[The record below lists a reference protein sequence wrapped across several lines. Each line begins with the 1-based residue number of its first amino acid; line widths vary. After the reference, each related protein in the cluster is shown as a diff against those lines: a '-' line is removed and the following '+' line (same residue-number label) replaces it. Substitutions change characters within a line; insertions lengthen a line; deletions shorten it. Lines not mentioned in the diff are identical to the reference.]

1 MATSSTANFDL
12 DLNEIVEE
20 AFERAGSEMRSGYD
34 LKTARRSLNLLFA
47 EWANRGINL
56 WTIEQGTQTLTAD
69 TASYDLPITTVD
81 LIEQVIRTGSGTTQ
95 NDQYLSRISVSDY
108 AAIPNKNATGKP
120 TLVYIDRN
128 SGATNSSSV
137 VQYPTATLWPIPDS
151 VETYTLV
158 YWRLARILDA
168 GNGVNT
174 MDVTFRFLRAL
185 VAVLAYH
192 LCLKI
197 PQSIDRIPT
206 LKAMYDEAWML
217 ASDEDRDKTSLYM
230 KPRVYHVN

>member
-120 TLVYIDRN
+120 TLVYVDRN

-137 VQYPTATLWPIPDS
+137 VQYPTATLWPVPDS

-174 MDVTFRFLRAL
+174 MDVPFRFLPAL
-185 VAVLAYH
+185 VAGLAYH
-192 LCLKI
+192 LALKI
-197 PQSIDRIPT
+197 PQSVERIPT

-217 ASDEDRDKTSLYM
+217 ASDEDRDKTSMYM

>member
-1 MATSSTANFDL
+1 MATSSTATFDL

-69 TASYDLPITTVD
+69 TASYNLPITTVD

-108 AAIPNKNATGKP
+108 VAIPNKNTTGKP

-137 VQYPTATLWPIPDS
+137 VQYPTVTLWPIPD
-151 VETYTLV
+151 L
-158 YWRLARILDA
+158 
-168 GNGVNT
+168 
-174 MDVTFRFLRAL
+174 
-185 VAVLAYH
+185 
-192 LCLKI
+192 
-197 PQSIDRIPT
+197 
-206 LKAMYDEAWML
+206 
-217 ASDEDRDKTSLYM
+217 SLI
-230 KPRVYHVN
+230 HI

>member
-174 MDVTFRFLRAL
+174 MDVPFRFLPDL
-185 VAVLAYH
+185 VAGLAYQ
-192 LCLKI
+192 LSLKI
-197 PQSIDRIPT
+197 PNAADRIPT

-217 ASDEDRDKTSLYM
+217 ASDEDRDKTSMFM
-230 KPRVYHVN
+230 KPRIYYVN

>member
-1 MATSSTANFDL
+1 MATSSTATFDL

-108 AAIPNKNATGKP
+108 AAIPNKNTTGKP

-137 VQYPTATLWPIPDS
+137 VQYPTVTLWPIPDS

-174 MDVTFRFLRAL
+174 MDVPFRFLPAL
-185 VAVLAYH
+185 VAGLAYH
-192 LCLKI
+192 LCLKL
-197 PQSIDRIPT
+197 PQSVERIPT

>member
-95 NDQYLSRISVSDY
+95 NDTNISRISVSDY
-108 AAIPNKNATGKP
+108 AAIPNKNFTGKP
-120 TLVYIDRN
+120 SLIYVDRK
-128 SGATNSSSV
+128 SGATDSSAV
-137 VQYPTATLWPIPDS
+137 VQYPTATLWPVPDS

-174 MDVTFRFLRAL
+174 MDIPFRFLPAL
-185 VAVLAYH
+185 VAGLAYQ
-192 LCLKI
+192 LALKI
-197 PQSIDRIPT
+197 TGAETRIPT

-217 ASDEDRDKTSLYM
+217 ASDEDRDKTSM
-230 KPRVYHVN
+230 FIKPRVYHVN

>member
-1 MATSSTANFDL
+1 MATSSTASFDL

-81 LIEQVIRTGSGTTQ
+81 LIEQVIRTGSATTQ

-108 AAIPNKNATGKP
+108 ATIPNKNSTGKP
-120 TLVYIDRN
+120 TLIYIDRN
-128 SGATNSSSV
+128 SGATNSSAV
-137 VQYPTATLWPIPDS
+137 VQYPTATLWPVPDR

-174 MDVTFRFLRAL
+174 MDVPFRFLPAL
-185 VAVLAYH
+185 VAGLAYQ
-192 LCLKI
+192 LALKI
-197 PQSIDRIPT
+197 PGADARLPV

-217 ASDEDRDKTSLYM
+217 ASDEDRDKTSMYM
-230 KPRVYHVN
+230 KPRVYYVN

>member
-1 MATSSTANFDL
+1 MATSSTASFDL

-81 LIEQVIRTGSGTTQ
+81 LIEQVIRTGSATTQ

-108 AAIPNKNATGKP
+108 ATIPNKNSTGKP
-120 TLVYIDRN
+120 TLIYIDRN
-128 SGATNSSSV
+128 SGATNSSAV
-137 VQYPTATLWPIPDS
+137 VQYPTATLWPVPDS

-174 MDVTFRFLRAL
+174 MDVPFRFLPAL
-185 VAVLAYH
+185 VAGLAYQ
-192 LCLKI
+192 LALKI
-197 PQSIDRIPT
+197 PGADARLPV
-206 LKAMYDEAWML
+206 LKAMYDKAWML
-217 ASDEDRDKTSLYM
+217 ASDEDRDKTSMYM
-230 KPRVYHVN
+230 KPRVYYVN